1 MAPIRG
7 SKKRKKS
14 EKKPDELEDN
24 LKQDCER
31 ELEISSS
38 LVSFDGNESPL
49 SRPGWPLLL
58 IAPSTTPDFSR
69 QFQANIN
76 ELKLLAK
83 ASSSSCRIFKYA
95 ELKAANS

>member
-1 MAPIRG
+1 MAPVRG

-38 LVSFDGNESPL
+38 LVSVFFVWFHNKIVDMGNVFPSILDPFD
-49 SRPGWPLLL
+49 W
-58 IAPSTTPDFSR
+58 FSV
-69 QFQANIN
+69 
-76 ELKLLAK
+76 
-83 ASSSSCRIFKYA
+83 YT
-95 ELKAANS
+95 